1 MLDYTLNN
9 SLATQ
14 LYQPETLH
22 AAWRKV
28 RANKGGPG
36 SDGVT
41 IQQFE
46 ANRTKH
52 LRQLSR
58 EISEERYYPLP
69 VQKFTMKKSN
79 GSTRELSVLA
89 LKDRIVQRAV
99 CDLISPIYEAKFL
112 ECSFGYRPNRG
123 VPHAVAQVTAIRAE
137 GYQWVVHA
145 DIEDFFD
152 RMDTHL
158 LMRFLRASL
167 KEPPIIRL
175 IQMWL
180 DMGGI
185 LQPPKLPTWSTH
197 IESTLHHVGEGV
209 EQVINQFLHRT
220 PHNYG
225 RDNEYQNTFI
235 EDEWAVDEPEIAAH
249 AAPLAHTGKEML
261 TNLGRDGLLL
271 LLANAKRLWKP
282 LATKQLLIVAPLV
295 VAALAAP
302 TVGSIVKARMS
313 RPRKIGVIQGSPLSP
328 LLANIYLHPFDKA
341 MHRAGVRMVRYADDL
356 LLLCRSEGRARH
368 ALQHAQKQLATLKL
382 ELNPKKT
389 QIADFN
395 TGIEFL
401 GHIFDADGCYQP
413 IPESRTK
420 NLQNQ
425 LQRTLKQ
432 GAVQV
437 KRAGQHATQNGRNI
451 ATQLSERFKK
461 RGTANTDAD
470 LVGTG
475 FPRTKSK

>member
-14 LYQPETLH
+14 LYQPETLQ

-28 RANKGGPG
+28 RANKGAPG

-46 ANRTKH
+46 ADLTKH

-69 VQKFTMKKSN
+69 VQQFTIKKSN
-79 GSTRELSVLA
+79 GGTRELSVLA

-112 ECSFGYRPNRG
+112 ECSFAYRPNRG
-123 VPHAVAQVTAIRAE
+123 VPHAIAQVTAIRAE
-137 GYQWVVHA
+137 GYEWGVHA
-145 DIEDFFD
+145 DIEKFFD
-152 RMDTHL
+152 RMDTHI
-158 LMRFLRASL
+158 LMRFLRASMN
-167 KEPPIIRL
+167 EPPIIRL

-197 IESTLHHVGEGV
+197 IENTVHHVGEGV
-209 EQVINQFLHRT
+209 EQVINQLLHRT
-220 PHNYG
+220 PHIEHY
-225 RDNEYQNTFI
+225 NEYQNASI
-235 EDEWAVDEPEIAAH
+235 EDEWSVDEPEIATH

-302 TVGSIVKARMS
+302 TVGSIVKERMS
-313 RPRKIGVIQGSPLSP
+313 RPRKIGIIQGSPLSP

-341 MHRAGVRMVRYADDL
+341 MNRAGIRMVRYADDL
-356 LLLCRSEGRARH
+356 LLLCRSESRAHH
-368 ALQHAQKQLATLKL
+368 ALQHAEKQLARLKL

-413 IPESRTK
+413 VPESRAK

-425 LQRTLKQ
+425 VQRTLKQ

-451 ATQLSERFKK
+451 ATQLGK
-461 RGTANTDAD
+461 RLKQRG
-470 LVGTG
+470 
-475 FPRTKSK
+475 K

>member
-1 MLDYTLNN
+1 MLDYTPNN
-9 SLATQ
+9 SLSTQ
-14 LYQPETLH
+14 LCQPETLH

-46 ANRTKH
+46 ANLTKH
-52 LRQLSR
+52 LRQLSC
-58 EISEERYYPLP
+58 ELAEERYYPLP
-69 VQKFTMKKSN
+69 VQKFTMKKAN

-123 VPHAVAQVTAIRAE
+123 VPHAIAEVTAIRAE

-145 DIEDFFD
+145 DIENFFD

-167 KEPPIIRL
+167 KEPLIIRL

-185 LQPPKLPTWSTH
+185 LQPPKLPTWSMH
-197 IESTLHHVGEGV
+197 IENTVHHLGEGV
-209 EQVINQFLHRT
+209 EQVINQLLHRT
-220 PHNYG
+220 PNVGHYS
-225 RDNEYQNTFI
+225 EHQNTLI
-235 EDEWAVDEPEIAAH
+235 ENEWSYDEPEMPTRT
-249 AAPLAHTGKEML
+249 APLVETGKEML
-261 TNLGRDGLLL
+261 TNLGRDGLIL

-302 TVGSIVKARMS
+302 TVGSIVKERMS
-313 RPRKIGVIQGSPLSP
+313 RPRKIGIIQGSPLSP

-356 LLLCRSEGRARH
+356 LLLCRSEGRAQH
-368 ALQHAQKQLATLKL
+368 ALQHAQRQLATLAL

-437 KRAGQHATQNGRNI
+437 KRAGQHATQNGKNVVAHIGQR
-451 ATQLSERFKK
+451 LKK
-461 RGTANTDAD
+461 GKPGSTN
-470 LVGTG
+470 
-475 FPRTKSK
+475 F

>member
-1 MLDYTLNN
+1 MLDYTSSP
-9 SLATQ
+9 SLSTQ
-14 LYQPETLH
+14 LCHPETLH
-22 AAWRKV
+22 TAWRKV

-46 ANRTKH
+46 ANLTKY

-58 EISEERYYPLP
+58 EIAEERYYPLP
-69 VQKFTMKKSN
+69 VQKFRMKKAN

-123 VPHAVAQVTAIRAE
+123 VPHAIAEVAAIRAE
-137 GYQWVVHA
+137 GYHWGIHA
-145 DIEDFFD
+145 DVENFFD

-167 KEPPIIRL
+167 EEPLILRL

-197 IESTLHHVGEGV
+197 IESTVHHLGEGV
-209 EQVINQFLHRT
+209 EQVINQILQRT
-220 PHNYG
+220 PNYG
-225 RDNEYQNTFI
+225 HHNEYQNTII
-235 EDEWAVDEPEIAAH
+235 EDEWTVDEPEIATH
-249 AAPLAHTGKEML
+249 IAPLAHTGKEML

-282 LATKQLLIVAPLV
+282 LATKQLLIIAPIV

-302 TVGSIVKARMS
+302 TVGSIVKERMS

-341 MHRAGVRMVRYADDL
+341 MHRAGIRMVRYADDL

-413 IPESRTK
+413 IRESRAK

-451 ATQLSERFKK
+451 ATQLGK
-461 RGTANTDAD
+461 RLKQRSTQKGNANA
-470 LVGTG
+470 
-475 FPRTKSK
+475 

>member
-9 SLATQ
+9 SLSTQ
-14 LYQPETLH
+14 LCQPETLH

-46 ANRTKH
+46 ANLTRH

-58 EISEERYYPLP
+58 EIAEERYYPLP
-69 VQKFTMKKSN
+69 VQQFTIRKSN
-79 GSTRELSVLA
+79 GGTRELSVLA

-99 CDLISPIYEAKFL
+99 CDLIAPVYEAKFL
-112 ECSFGYRPNRG
+112 DCSFAYRPNRG

-137 GYQWVVHA
+137 GYTWGVHA
-145 DIEDFFD
+145 DIENFFD

-167 KEPPIIRL
+167 KEPLILRL

-185 LQPPKLPTWSTH
+185 LQPPKLPTWSMH
-197 IESTLHHVGEGV
+197 IENTVHHLGEGV
-209 EQVINQFLHRT
+209 EQVINRLLHRT
-220 PHNYG
+220 PNIGHYSEHE
-225 RDNEYQNTFI
+225 DALI
-235 EDEWAVDEPEIAAH
+235 EDEWSLDEPEMMART
-249 AAPLAHTGKEML
+249 APLVETGKEML

-282 LATKQLLIVAPLV
+282 LATKQLLVIAPLV

-302 TVGSIVKARMS
+302 TVGSIVKERMS
-313 RPRKIGVIQGSPLSP
+313 RPRKIGIIQGSPLSP

-341 MHRAGVRMVRYADDL
+341 MTRAGIRMVRYADDL
-356 LLLCRSEGRARH
+356 LLLCRTESRARH

-389 QIADFN
+389 QIAEFN

-401 GHIFDADGCYQP
+401 GHIFDTDGCYQP
-413 IPESRTK
+413 VPESRSK

-425 LQRTLKQ
+425 LQRTLKS
-432 GAVQV
+432 GAVHV

-451 ATQLSERFKK
+451 ATQLSERLKQRK
-461 RGTANTDAD
+461 NSER
-470 LVGTG
+470 
-475 FPRTKSK
+475 P

>member
-1 MLDYTLNN
+1 MLDYASSV
-9 SLATQ
+9 SLSTQ
-14 LYQPETLH
+14 LCHPETLH
-22 AAWRKV
+22 TAWRKV

-41 IQQFE
+41 IQKFE
-46 ANRTKH
+46 ANLTKH

-58 EISEERYYPLP
+58 EIAEERYYPLP
-69 VQKFTMKKSN
+69 VQKFTMKKAN

-123 VPHAVAQVTAIRAE
+123 VPHAIAQVNAIRAE
-137 GYQWVVHA
+137 GYEWVVHA
-145 DIEDFFD
+145 DIENFFD

-185 LQPPKLPTWSTH
+185 LQPPKLPTWSMH
-197 IESTLHHVGEGV
+197 IENTVHHLGEGV
-209 EQVINQFLHRT
+209 DQVINQILHRT
-220 PHNYG
+220 PNNYEHYN
-225 RDNEYQNTFI
+225 DYQDTVI
-235 EDEWAVDEPEIAAH
+235 EDEWAIEEPEVATH

-295 VAALAAP
+295 LAALAAP
-302 TVGSIVKARMS
+302 TVGSIVKERMS
-313 RPRKIGVIQGSPLSP
+313 RPRKIGIIQGSPLSP

-341 MHRAGVRMVRYADDL
+341 MHRAGIRMIRYADDL

-389 QIADFN
+389 QIADVN

-413 IPESRTK
+413 IPEPRTK
-420 NLQNQ
+420 VLQNQ
-425 LQRTLKQ
+425 VQRALKT

-437 KRAGQHATQNGRNI
+437 KRSGQHVAQQGKNVAAHIEQRLKNRKNV
-451 ATQLSERFKK
+451 A
-461 RGTANTDAD
+461 
-470 LVGTG
+470 
-475 FPRTKSK
+475 

>member
-1 MLDYTLNN
+1 MLDYTPNT
-9 SLATQ
+9 SLTAQ
-14 LYQPETLH
+14 LCQPETLH

-41 IQQFE
+41 IQRFE
-46 ANRTKH
+46 ANLTKH

-58 EISEERYYPLP
+58 EIAEERYYPLP
-69 VQKFTMKKSN
+69 VQQFTVRKAN
-79 GSTRELSVLA
+79 GGTRELSVLA

-99 CDLISPIYEAKFL
+99 CDLVSPIYEAKFL
-112 ECSFGYRPNRG
+112 DCSFAYRPNRG
-123 VPHAVAQVTAIRAE
+123 VPHAVAQVTAIRSE
-137 GYQWVVHA
+137 GYTWGVHA
-145 DIEDFFD
+145 DIENFFD

-167 KEPPIIRL
+167 KEPLILRL

-185 LQPPKLPTWSTH
+185 LQPPKLPTWSMH
-197 IESTLHHVGEGV
+197 IENTVHHVGEGV
-209 EQVINQFLHRT
+209 EQVINQLIHRT
-220 PHNYG
+220 P
-225 RDNEYQNTFI
+225 NTRHYTEHEDALI
-235 EDEWAVDEPEIAAH
+235 EDEWALDESEMMTRTET
-249 AAPLAHTGKEML
+249 LTQTGKEML

-271 LLANAKRLWKP
+271 LLANAKRFWKP

-302 TVGSIVKARMS
+302 TVGSIVKERMS
-313 RPRKIGVIQGSPLSP
+313 RPRKIGIIQGSPLSP

-341 MHRAGVRMVRYADDL
+341 MTRAGIRMVRYADDL
-356 LLLCRSEGRARH
+356 LLLCRNESRARH

-389 QIADFN
+389 QIAEFN

-401 GHIFDADGCYQP
+401 GHIFDADGCYHP
-413 IPESRTK
+413 IPDSQTK
-420 NLQNQ
+420 I
-425 LQRTLKQ
+425 LKEQ
-432 GAVQV
+432 IQSTFKKGTSQV
-437 KRAGQHATQNGRNI
+437 ARSGQHVTQQAKNI
-451 ATQLSERFKK
+451 TTQLGKRLKK
-461 RGTANTDAD
+461 Q
-470 LVGTG
+470 
-475 FPRTKSK
+475 SK

>member
-1 MLDYTLNN
+1 MLEYTPNN

-22 AAWRKV
+22 TAWRKV

-36 SDGVT
+36 IDGVT

-46 ANRTKH
+46 ANLTKH
-52 LRQLSR
+52 LHQLSR
-58 EISEERYYPLP
+58 ELTEERYYPLP

-79 GSTRELSVLA
+79 GSTRELSVLT

-99 CDLISPIYEAKFL
+99 CDLISPIYESKFL
-112 ECSFGYRPNRG
+112 ECSFAYRPNRG
-123 VPHAVAQVTAIRAE
+123 VPHAIAQVAAIRAE
-137 GYQWVVHA
+137 GYEWAVHA
-145 DIEDFFD
+145 DIEKFFD
-152 RMDTHL
+152 RMDTEV

-167 KEPPIIRL
+167 KEPAIIRL

-197 IESTLHHVGEGV
+197 IENTVHHLGEGV
-209 EQVINQFLHRT
+209 EQVINQLLHRT
-220 PHNYG
+220 PNIEHYS
-225 RDNEYQNTFI
+225 EHQNALT
-235 EDEWAVDEPEIAAH
+235 DDDWGLDAPEMTTSSGA
-249 AAPLAHTGKEML
+249 LAQTGKEML
-261 TNLGRDGLLL
+261 TNLGRDGLIL

-282 LATKQLLIVAPLV
+282 LATKQLLIIAPLV

-302 TVGSIVKARMS
+302 TVGSIVKERMS
-313 RPRKIGVIQGSPLSP
+313 RPRKIGIIQGSPLSP

-341 MHRAGVRMVRYADDL
+341 MTRAGIRMVRYADDL
-356 LLLCRSEGRARH
+356 LLLCRSESRAQH

-413 IPESRTK
+413 IPDSRAK

-425 LQRTLKQ
+425 LQRTLTQ

-437 KRAGQHATQNGRNI
+437 KRAGHTCNPERQEHCRTTQ
-451 ATQLSERFKK
+451 
-461 RGTANTDAD
+461 
-470 LVGTG
+470 
-475 FPRTKSK
+475 

>member
-1 MLDYTLNN
+1 MLDYTPNT
-9 SLATQ
+9 SLANQ
-14 LYQPETLH
+14 LCQPEILH
-22 AAWRKV
+22 TAWRKV

-36 SDGVT
+36 RDGVT

-46 ANRTKH
+46 ADLTKH

-58 EISEERYYPLP
+58 EIAEERYYPLP
-69 VQKFTMKKSN
+69 VQQFTMKKAN

-112 ECSFGYRPNRG
+112 DCSFAYRSNRG
-123 VPHAVAQVTAIRAE
+123 VPHAITQVAAIRAE
-137 GYQWVVHA
+137 GYEWVVHT
-145 DIEDFFD
+145 DIQNFFD

-167 KEPPIIRL
+167 KEPLIIRL

-197 IESTLHHVGEGV
+197 IENTVHHLGEGV
-209 EQVINQFLHRT
+209 EQVINQIVHRT
-220 PHNYG
+220 PNYG
-225 RDNEYQNTFI
+225 HYNEYQNTLI
-235 EDEWAVDEPEIAAH
+235 EDEWTVDEPEIATH
-249 AAPLAHTGKEML
+249 AAPLAQTGKEML

-271 LLANAKRLWKP
+271 LLANAKRLSKP

-302 TVGSIVKARMS
+302 TVGSIVKERMN
-313 RPRKIGVIQGSPLSP
+313 RPRKIGIIQGSPLSP

-341 MHRAGVRMVRYADDL
+341 MNRAGIRMVRYADDL

-395 TGIEFL
+395 TGIEFI

-413 IPESRTK
+413 IPESRAK
-420 NLQNQ
+420 SLQNQ
-425 LQRTLKQ
+425 VQRTLKQ

-437 KRAGQHATQNGRNI
+437 KRAGQHATQNGRDI

-461 RGTANTDAD
+461 RGTQKGNTDM
-470 LVGTG
+470 
-475 FPRTKSK
+475 

>member
-1 MLDYTLNN
+1 MLDYTPEP

-14 LYQPETLH
+14 LCHPETLH

-41 IQQFE
+41 IQKFE
-46 ANRTKH
+46 ANLTKH

-58 EISEERYYPLP
+58 EIEEERYYPLP
-69 VQKFTMKKSN
+69 VQRFTVKKTN

-123 VPHAVAQVTAIRAE
+123 VPHAITQVTTIRAE

-145 DIEDFFD
+145 DIEAFFD

-167 KEPPIIRL
+167 KEPLILRL

-197 IESTLHHVGEGV
+197 IESTLHHVGGGV
-209 EQVINQFLHRT
+209 EQVINQLLHRT
-220 PHNYG
+220 PNYG
-225 RDNEYQNTFI
+225 HHNEYQNTVI
-235 EDEWAVDEPEIAAH
+235 EDEWVDDEPEIATH

-282 LATKQLLIVAPLV
+282 LATKQLLIIAPLV

-302 TVGSIVKARMS
+302 TVGSIVKERMS
-313 RPRKIGVIQGSPLSP
+313 RPRKIGIIQGSPLSP

-341 MHRAGVRMVRYADDL
+341 MHRAGIRMVRYADDL
-356 LLLCRSEGRARH
+356 LLLCRSEGRAQY
-368 ALQHAQKQLATLKL
+368 ALQHAQRQLATLKL

-413 IPESRTK
+413 IPEPRAK
-420 NLQNQ
+420 VLQNQ
-425 LQRTLKQ
+425 VQRALKT
-432 GAVQV
+432 GAGHV
-437 KRAGQHATQNGRNI
+437 KRSGQHVAQQGKNVAAHIGQRLKSGKTRN
-451 ATQLSERFKK
+451 TSQ
-461 RGTANTDAD
+461 G
-470 LVGTG
+470 
-475 FPRTKSK
+475 